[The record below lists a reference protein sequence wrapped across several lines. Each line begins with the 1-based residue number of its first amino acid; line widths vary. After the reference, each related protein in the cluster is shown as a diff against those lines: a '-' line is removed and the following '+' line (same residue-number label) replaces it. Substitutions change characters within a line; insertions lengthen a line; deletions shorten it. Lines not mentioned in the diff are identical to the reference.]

1 MPRARTQPI
10 VELTKGVRLGILI
23 VFGCSDFTCVP
34 QCLITILYD
43 EGQVKF
49 VKDSGEVEVRGD
61 LEKAIRIL
69 KKKLA
74 REGFFRE
81 LKKRRHYEKPSMKRR
96 KKSQEAQKRR
106 KKFERREATI

>member
-1 MPRARTQPI
+1 MNS
-10 VELTKGVRLGILI
+10 VRDG
-23 VFGCSDFTCVP
+23 
-34 QCLITILYD
+34 
-43 EGQVKF
+43 
-49 VKDSGEVEVRGD
+49 GEVEVRGD

-81 LKKRRHYEKPSMKRR
+81 MKKRKHYEKPSVKRR

-106 KKFERREATI
+106 KKVERRESVS

>member
-1 MPRARTQPI
+1 MPYRMT
-10 VELTKGVRLGILI
+10 
-23 VFGCSDFTCVP
+23 
-34 QCLITILYD
+34 
-43 EGQVKF
+43 EGEVTF

-81 LKKRRHYEKPSMKRR
+81 LKKRKHYEKPSVKKR

-106 KKFERREATI
+106 KKFERRETTI

>member
-1 MPRARTQPI
+1 MFYRIPNHHSAARAALETNIKARK
-10 VELTKGVRLGILI
+10 VSVRDG
-23 VFGCSDFTCVP
+23 
-34 QCLITILYD
+34 
-43 EGQVKF
+43 
-49 VKDSGEVEVRGD
+49 GEVEVRGD

-81 LKKRRHYEKPSMKRR
+81 MKKRKHYEKPSVRRR

-106 KKFERREATI
+106 KKVERREAVI

>member
-1 MPRARTQPI
+1 MQVANRSR
-10 VELTKGVRLGILI
+10 LTRRPDSWYFNG
-23 VFGCSDFTCVP
+23 FSPF
-34 QCLITILYD
+34 
-43 EGQVKF
+43 EGEVNS

-81 LKKRRHYEKPSMKRR
+81 LKKRRHYEKPSIKRR

-106 KKFERREATI
+106 KKFERREATS